1 MKKVLFAVLALAA
14 TLFAQE
20 GIERVSAITQVF
32 SEGQKL
38 TAAAVKFSAF
48 SLLISFA
55 LLFASFAFLPH
66 TLPFSS
72 RSK

>member
-38 TAAAVKFSAF
+38 TAAAVKFSESIGAS
-48 SLLISFA
+48 SLSLNSFKVKDRNIS
-55 LLFASFAFLPH
+55 
-66 TLPFSS
+66 
-72 RSK
+72 